1 MHPAK
6 NQTTGPPARKN
17 SDELRRWLLLAHQP
31 GMYSRLYNRL
41 LDALGSPE
49 QIFSGTVEMLEAC
62 GASCETA
69 NAICA
74 AGRGSVSDAAR
85 TGLDTCWRWLDADN
99 HSILLRND
107 PAYPERLAAIPDPPP
122 LLYVNGD
129 PACLKA
135 KMIAMVGSRR
145 PSADGRRYA
154 RCFASE
160 LAALGIGVCS
170 GLALGI
176 DGESHAGALQSKG
189 VTVAVLG
196 TGIDVVYPTRNNK
209 LFDDITVN
217 GALVSEF
224 NPGTPPLPPHFPR
237 RNRIISGL
245 SLGVLVVEAG
255 LQSGSMITARMALE
269 QGREV
274 FAIPGSIHNP
284 MAKGC
289 HRLIGQGAKL
299 VQDVADICEE
309 FEELMQ
315 HAALNTPGPQA
326 SSSPPLPKELAKV
339 LAAIGHD
346 PVSVDVL
353 LPETGMTVEK
363 ATALLAELEMAGL
376 VRRDQRGYSRTLP
389 D

>member
-6 NQTTGPPARKN
+6 NQITGSPAGTK
-17 SDELRRWLLLAHQP
+17 SAELRLWLLLAHQP

-41 LDALGSPE
+41 LDVLGSPE
-49 QIFSGTVEMLEAC
+49 QIFSSNVATLEASS
-62 GASCETA
+62 ASSETA
-69 NAICA
+69 NAISA

-85 TGLDTCWRWLDADN
+85 TGLETCWQWLDADN

-107 PAYPERLAAIPDPPP
+107 PAYPERLAVIPDPPP
-122 LLYVNGD
+122 LLYVSGD

-145 PSADGRRYA
+145 PSADGRRNA

-160 LAALGIGVCS
+160 LAALGLGVCS

-176 DGESHAGALQSKG
+176 DGESHAGALQAKG

-196 TGIDVVYPTRNNK
+196 TGIDVVYPARNTK
-209 LFDDITVN
+209 LFEDIAVN

-289 HRLIGQGAKL
+289 NRLIGQGAKL

-309 FEELMQ
+309 FEDLMQ
-315 HAALNTPGPQA
+315 QAALNRPGLQA
-326 SSSPPLPKELAKV
+326 SSSQALPKELARV

-346 PVSVDVL
+346 PVTVDVL

-363 ATALLAELEMAGL
+363 ITALLAELEMTGL
-376 VRRDQRGYSRTLP
+376 VRRGQRGYSRTLP

>member
-1 MHPAK
+1 
-6 NQTTGPPARKN
+6 
-17 SDELRRWLLLAHQP
+17 
-31 GMYSRLYNRL
+31 
-41 LDALGSPE
+41 
-49 QIFSGTVEMLEAC
+49 
-62 GASCETA
+62 
-69 NAICA
+69 
-74 AGRGSVSDAAR
+74 
-85 TGLDTCWRWLDADN
+85 
-99 HSILLRND
+99 
-107 PAYPERLAAIPDPPP
+107 
-122 LLYVNGD
+122 
-129 PACLKA
+129 
-135 KMIAMVGSRR
+135 
-145 PSADGRRYA
+145 
-154 RCFASE
+154 
-160 LAALGIGVCS
+160 
-170 GLALGI
+170 
-176 DGESHAGALQSKG
+176 
-189 VTVAVLG
+189 
-196 TGIDVVYPTRNNK
+196 VVYPTRNNK

-326 SSSPPLPKELAKV
+326 
-339 LAAIGHD
+339 
-346 PVSVDVL
+346 
-353 LPETGMTVEK
+353 
-363 ATALLAELEMAGL
+363 
-376 VRRDQRGYSRTLP
+376 
-389 D
+389 